1 MTGKS
6 KASDAPS
13 LTDALLDDGYH
24 VRGGVLQIGGV
35 DLTELAATYGTPF
48 YVYDLGLLRR
58 NYRRLAGAVDGFADI
73 FYSVKANPRCA
84 VAKTFVEAGAGLEI
98 ASKGELQVALNAGCD
113 PDRIVF
119 AGPGKGGDELEFAVS
134 SGIGEIHLE
143 TFEEIDAVAK
153 LGANIGKFV
162 PVSIR
167 VNPAAAAQG
176 GAMRM
181 GGKPT
186 AFGFD
191 EEMLAEVAR
200 KVEANNHLKLQG
212 LHMFAGTQILKADV
226 LLNQWAYGLD
236 LAGRLAD
243 LLNRPL
249 KTIDLGGGLG
259 APYHQGDTALDLETI
274 ASGVSD
280 LRAKKAE
287 NPLIKDANIILEPGR
302 FLTANAGLYVMSVR
316 AVKESRGERFI
327 VTDGGMHHHLAA
339 SGNLGQVIKRDYPI
353 VAATRMNERDR
364 AQGHVVGPLCT
375 PLDTLGR
382 QTTLPKVAPGDLIA
396 VMQSG
401 AYGYSAS
408 PINFLSHPAP
418 PEIIVDDGA
427 HHRIC
432 DDNPCGSCT
441 AARN

>member
-1 MTGKS
+1 MTDKS

-13 LTDALLDDGYH
+13 LADTLIEDGYH
-24 VRGGVLQIGGV
+24 VRGDELQIGGV
-35 DLTELAATYGTPF
+35 DLTELAKTYGTPF
-48 YVYDLGLLRR
+48 YVYDRGLLRR
-58 NYRRLAGAVDGFADI
+58 NYRRLAKAVDGFADI

-84 VAKTFVEAGAGLEI
+84 VAKTFVDAGAGLEI
-98 ASKGELQVALNAGCD
+98 ASKGELQVALNAGCN

-134 SGIGEIHLE
+134 SNIGEIHLE
-143 TFEEIDAVAK
+143 TFEEIKAVAK
-153 LGANIGKFV
+153 LGENAGQPV

-191 EEMLAEVAR
+191 EEILADVAQ
-200 KVEANNHLKLQG
+200 KVAANEYLKLQG

-236 LAGRLAD
+236 LAGRLAG

-259 APYHQGDTALDLETI
+259 APYHQGDAALDLDII
-274 ASGVSD
+274 AAGVSD
-280 LRAKKAE
+280 LRQKKAD
-287 NPLIKDANIILEPGR
+287 NPLLKDSDVILEPGR
-302 FLTANAGLYVMSVR
+302 FLTANAGLYVMAVR

-327 VTDGGMHHHLAA
+327 VADGGMHHHLAA

-353 VAATRMNERDR
+353 VAATRMNDR
-364 AQGHVVGPLCT
+364 NCFQGHVVGPLCT

-382 QTTLPKVAPGDLIA
+382 QTTLPDVAPGDLIA

-401 AYGYSAS
+401 AYGHTAS

-418 PEIIVDDGA
+418 PEVIVDDGA
-427 HHRIC
+427 HQRIC
-432 DDNPCGSCT
+432 VDKLCGSCT
-441 AARN
+441 AAGH